1 MYRTKTYIAADWD
14 NDKDV
19 LEVFED
25 WKENNN
31 LSFDYRDAHELIVS
45 RDSSLKCSIK
55 KSIREKI
62 KASKKF
68 VLIVGEKTKNLTNG
82 SCHLCDKYIRLWK
95 EICIKNY
102 NVDFRSYIEYEC
114 EMAVKDDI
122 EIVVLYKSDRIEK
135 NYCPEILQDKGHH
148 APMYKKNTTE
158 WDYQIIKKL
167 IC

>member
-102 NVDFRSYIEYEC
+102 NVDSIAFIQNNYFYVIFNSHFTFIFYIASKINIIILYAYFFPQSYIF
-114 EMAVKDDI
+114 I
-122 EIVVLYKSDRIEK
+122 
-135 NYCPEILQDKGHH
+135 
-148 APMYKKNTTE
+148 T
-158 WDYQIIKKL
+158 
-167 IC
+167 